1 MVRVELKFYY
11 SSNRGRVASYLLK
24 NKDISIISADKSDTR
39 SYHILDFLADDVT
52 MAKEIAAQILENYPN
67 TRVKMKKLGAFEEW
81 IYKEILRWN

>member
-11 SSNRGRVASYLLK
+11 SSDRGRVASYLLK

-39 SYHILDFLADDVT
+39 LYHILDFLADDVT
-52 MAKEIAAQILENYPN
+52 MAKEIAAQILENYPD

-81 IYKEILRWN
+81 IYKEILQWN